1 MFMANQDMEN
11 YEAKKI
17 RELRNL
23 VNYAYVTPREKNYK

>member
-17 RELRNL
+17 GELRNL
-23 VNYAYVTPREKNYK
+23 INYAYETRRGKKL